1 MRQAIRSEAAEPRT
15 APPVDR
21 SSLEEELV
29 MGTILLIILIILICA
44 ALPTLPYRMHRTPG
58 QFVPGIGN
66 RRDASRG
73 HNASVVGTR
82 TQRTWLDRLK
92 MRRPAYEPNLAGR
105 YEGYHSF
112 PNNTGSFEVFWR
124 ADGWWWW
131 TRAADSPPKSEAV
144 GPFVTSA
151 EAYSNATMQRMT
163 AND

>member
-1 MRQAIRSEAAEPRT
+1 MRRGGLNAF
-15 APPVDR
+15 
-21 SSLEEELV
+21 V
-29 MGTILLIILIILICA
+29 MG
-44 ALPTLPYRMHRTPG
+44 
-58 QFVPGIGN
+58 
-66 RRDASRG
+66 
-73 HNASVVGTR
+73 

>member
-1 MRQAIRSEAAEPRT
+1 
-15 APPVDR
+15 
-21 SSLEEELV
+21 

-58 QFVPGIGN
+58 QFVPGIRN

-73 HNASVVGTR
+73 HNAFVMG

-92 MRRPAYEPNLAGR
+92 MRRPAYEYNSAGP
-105 YEGYHSF
+105 YQGYHHF
-112 PNNTGSFEVFWR
+112 PDSTGSFEVFWR

-151 EAYSNATMQRMT
+151 DAYSNATMQRMT

>member
-29 MGTILLIILIILICA
+29 MSTILLIILSILIFA

-105 YEGYHSF
+105 YQGYHSF

>member
-1 MRQAIRSEAAEPRT
+1 
-15 APPVDR
+15 
-21 SSLEEELV
+21 

-58 QFVPGIGN
+58 QFVPGIRN
-66 RRDASRG
+66 
-73 HNASVVGTR
+73 
-82 TQRTWLDRLK
+82 
-92 MRRPAYEPNLAGR
+92 RPAYEPNLAGR
-105 YEGYHSF
+105 DQGYHRF
-112 PNNTGSFEVFWR
+112 PNSTESFEVFWR

>member
-1 MRQAIRSEAAEPRT
+1 
-15 APPVDR
+15 
-21 SSLEEELV
+21 

-58 QFVPGIGN
+58 QFVPGIRN

-73 HNASVVGTR
+73 HNAFVMG

-105 YEGYHSF
+105 DQGYHRF
-112 PNNTGSFEVFWR
+112 PNSTESFEVFWR